1 MYIIRVISLALSVS
15 VSLFVSLSHLSILL
29 SIYQFSYPSVYHLS
43 LPISSFHSP
52 TALQTLIIPL
62 SLNDSPHPPFS
73 RLLSSP
79 FLASPRL
86 FSPPSSARL
95 STASPLDGTRRGW
108 PVPAGVPR
116 RPLAPPNLLRQS
128 ALVVA
133 VLRAAHNGRDE
144 AL

>member
-1 MYIIRVISLALSVS
+1 MYIIRVIALLGSLCLCLSFR
-15 VSLFVSLSHLSILL
+15 LFVS
-29 SIYQFSYPSVYHLS
+29 SVYPLIHTSIQLS
-43 LPISSFHSP
+43 VCLPSISSYLFLP
-52 TALQTLIIPL
+52 FTNRTLNTHYPL
-62 SLNDSPHPPFS
+62 VSE
-73 RLLSSP
+73 RLSSP
-79 FLASPRL
+79 SLFSPPLLASPRL

-95 STASPLDGTRRGW
+95 STAPPLDGTRRGW